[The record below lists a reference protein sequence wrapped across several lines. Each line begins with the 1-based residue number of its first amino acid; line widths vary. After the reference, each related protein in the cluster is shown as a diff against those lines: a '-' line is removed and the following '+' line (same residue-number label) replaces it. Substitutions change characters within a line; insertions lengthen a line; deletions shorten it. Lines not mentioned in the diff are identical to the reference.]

1 MNTNMI
7 ISIVYMVA
15 LFAIFY
21 FLFIRPQRKKE
32 KQLEELRSSLEV
44 GQMVTTIGGMLAT
57 VAKVEEEFVVLE
69 VGPNRTKMPFKKW
82 AIASVEEKKEN
93 KYFVILNLP
102 KEYIYFEGRFFY
114 DKNHTHIKRFR
125 ICIYTNINS
134 FINL

>member
-57 VAKVEEEFVVLE
+57 IAKVEEEHVVLE

-93 KYFVILNLP
+93 K
-102 KEYIYFEGRFFY
+102 
-114 DKNHTHIKRFR
+114 
-125 ICIYTNINS
+125 
-134 FINL
+134 

>member
-1 MNTNMI
+1 MDRSMI

-32 KQLEELRSSLEV
+32 KQLDQLRSSLEV

-57 VAKVEEEFVVLE
+57 VAKVEDEFVVLE

-82 AIASVEEKKEN
+82 AIASVKEKKD
-93 KYFVILNLP
+93 
-102 KEYIYFEGRFFY
+102 
-114 DKNHTHIKRFR
+114 DK
-125 ICIYTNINS
+125 
-134 FINL
+134 

>member
-82 AIASVEEKKEN
+82 AIASVE
-93 KYFVILNLP
+93 
-102 KEYIYFEGRFFY
+102 
-114 DKNHTHIKRFR
+114 
-125 ICIYTNINS
+125 
-134 FINL
+134 

>member
-1 MNTNMI
+1 MDKNMI

-32 KQLEELRSSLEV
+32 KQLDQLRSSLEV

-57 VAKVEEEFVVLE
+57 IAKVEDEFVVLE

-82 AIASVEEKKEN
+82 AIASVEKKEN
-93 KYFVILNLP
+93 
-102 KEYIYFEGRFFY
+102 
-114 DKNHTHIKRFR
+114 
-125 ICIYTNINS
+125 
-134 FINL
+134 

>member
-1 MNTNMI
+1 MDNNMI

-32 KQLEELRSSLEV
+32 KQLNDLRASLEV

-57 VAKVEEEFVVLE
+57 VAKVEDEVVVLE

-82 AIASVEEKKEN
+82 AIASVEKKE
-93 KYFVILNLP
+93 
-102 KEYIYFEGRFFY
+102 
-114 DKNHTHIKRFR
+114 DK
-125 ICIYTNINS
+125 
-134 FINL
+134 

>member
-32 KQLEELRSSLEV
+32 KQLDQLRSSLEV

-93 KYFVILNLP
+93 K
-102 KEYIYFEGRFFY
+102 
-114 DKNHTHIKRFR
+114 
-125 ICIYTNINS
+125 
-134 FINL
+134 

>member
-1 MNTNMI
+1 MDRSMI

-32 KQLEELRSSLEV
+32 KQLDQLRSSLEV

-57 VAKVEEEFVVLE
+57 VAKVEDEFVVLE

-82 AIASVEEKKEN
+82 AIASVEEKKD
-93 KYFVILNLP
+93 
-102 KEYIYFEGRFFY
+102 
-114 DKNHTHIKRFR
+114 DKRNHKSIVV
-125 ICIYTNINS
+125 
-134 FINL
+134 

>member
-1 MNTNMI
+1 MDKNMI

-57 VAKVEEEFVVLE
+57 IAKVEEEFVVLE

-93 KYFVILNLP
+93 K
-102 KEYIYFEGRFFY
+102 
-114 DKNHTHIKRFR
+114 
-125 ICIYTNINS
+125 
-134 FINL
+134 

>member
-1 MNTNMI
+1 MDKSLI

-57 VAKVEEEFVVLE
+57 VAKVEEDFVVLE
-69 VGPNRTKMPFKKW
+69 VGPNRNKMPFKKW
-82 AIASVEEKKEN
+82 AIASVEKKDN
-93 KYFVILNLP
+93 K
-102 KEYIYFEGRFFY
+102 
-114 DKNHTHIKRFR
+114 
-125 ICIYTNINS
+125 
-134 FINL
+134 

>member
-1 MNTNMI
+1 MDKNMI

-93 KYFVILNLP
+93 K
-102 KEYIYFEGRFFY
+102 
-114 DKNHTHIKRFR
+114 
-125 ICIYTNINS
+125 
-134 FINL
+134 

>member
-1 MNTNMI
+1 MDNNMI

-32 KQLEELRSSLEV
+32 KQLNDLRASLEV

-57 VAKVEEEFVVLE
+57 VAKVEDDFVVLE

-82 AIASVEEKKEN
+82 AIASVEKQEN
-93 KYFVILNLP
+93 K
-102 KEYIYFEGRFFY
+102 
-114 DKNHTHIKRFR
+114 
-125 ICIYTNINS
+125 
-134 FINL
+134 

>member
-1 MNTNMI
+1 MDKNMI

-93 KYFVILNLP
+93 RKPTLKLSLQ
-102 KEYIYFEGRFFY
+102 
-114 DKNHTHIKRFR
+114 HCT
-125 ICIYTNINS
+125 
-134 FINL
+134 

>member
-44 GQMVTTIGGMLAT
+44 GQMVTTIGGMIAT
-57 VAKVEEEFVVLE
+57 VAKVEEEHVVLE

-93 KYFVILNLP
+93 K
-102 KEYIYFEGRFFY
+102 
-114 DKNHTHIKRFR
+114 
-125 ICIYTNINS
+125 
-134 FINL
+134 

>member
-1 MNTNMI
+1 MNLDNNMI

-32 KQLEELRSSLEV
+32 KQLDQLRSSLEA

-57 VAKVEEEFVVLE
+57 IAKVEDEFVVLE

-82 AIASVEEKKEN
+82 AIASVEKKE
-93 KYFVILNLP
+93 
-102 KEYIYFEGRFFY
+102 
-114 DKNHTHIKRFR
+114 D
-125 ICIYTNINS
+125 
-134 FINL
+134 